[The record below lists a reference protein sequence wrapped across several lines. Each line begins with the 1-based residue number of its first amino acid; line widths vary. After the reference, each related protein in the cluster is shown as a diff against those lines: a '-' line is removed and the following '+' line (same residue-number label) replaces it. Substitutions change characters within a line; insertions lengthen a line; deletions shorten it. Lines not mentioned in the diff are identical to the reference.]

1 MKPGDF
7 VSIPYYHY
15 TAYGYIESISDYGM
29 TKVIMAYK
37 YNRDTK
43 QTSWDKS
50 GNILNVTI
58 ADCVLVQS
66 TPYKEDVQELID
78 IALDN
83 RDIEWVRE
91 LHKRGVEA

>member
-7 VSIPYYHY
+7 VSTPYYHY
-15 TAYGYIESISDYGM
+15 TAYGYIESISDYGT
-29 TKVIMAYK
+29 TKVLMAYR
-37 YNRDTK
+37 YNKNTR
-43 QTSWDKS
+43 QTNWDKS
-50 GNILNVTI
+50 GITISVTI
-58 ADCVLVQS
+58 ENCNLVQS

-91 LHKRGVEA
+91 LHKR

>member
-7 VSIPYYHY
+7 VSTPYYHY
-15 TAYGYIESISDYGM
+15 TAYGYIESISDYGT
-29 TKVIMAYK
+29 TKVLMAYK
-37 YNRDTK
+37 FNWNTK
-43 QTSWDKS
+43 RTSWNNS
-50 GNILNVTI
+50 GITISVTI
-58 ADCVLVQS
+58 EDCTLVQS

>member
-7 VSIPYYHY
+7 VSTPYYHY
-15 TAYGYIESISDYGM
+15 TSYGYIEKEMDYGRYKVLTAYREDRQ
-29 TKVIMAYK
+29 TKVKDWSFAGLKFNI
-37 YNRDTK
+37 
-43 QTSWDKS
+43 DK
-50 GNILNVTI
+50 N
-58 ADCVLVQS
+58 DCTLVQS

-83 RDIEWVRE
+83 RDEDWFKE

>member
-7 VSIPYYHY
+7 VSTPYYHY
-15 TAYGYIESISDYGM
+15 TAYGYIESISDYGT
-29 TKVIMAYK
+29 TKVLMAYR
-37 YNRDTK
+37 YNKNTK
-43 QTSWDKS
+43 RTNWDKS
-50 GNILNVTI
+50 GVTI
-58 ADCVLVQS
+58 SVTIDDCILVQN

>member
-7 VSIPYYHY
+7 VSTPYYHY
-15 TAYGYIESISDYGM
+15 TAYGYIESISDYGT
-29 TKVIMAYK
+29 TKVLMAYK
-37 YNRDTK
+37 YNRNTR
-43 QTSWDKS
+43 QTSWQKS
-50 GNILNVTI
+50 GITLTVTI
-58 ADCVLVQS
+58 DDCTLVQS